1 MCVCVCV
8 CVCVCARARARACVR
23 AYVRV
28 QDLPAVVDVLHDALG
43 SHRPRQLFPV
53 PQQKTHAIPLLQTL
67 VQRHAGKQHVIVHI
81 SVHDVSVPAE
91 VMTSGQPK
99 TSHSFPGV
107 AQLSPGARD
116 DEHEQ
121 KTQEL
126 KET

>member
-8 CVCVCARARARACVR
+8 CVC
-23 AYVRV
+23 V

-43 SHRPRQLFPV
+43 SHRPRQLLPV
-53 PQQKTHAIPLLQTL
+53 PQQKTHAILLLQTL
-67 VQRHAGKQHVIVHI
+67 VQRHAGKQHVIGHI

-91 VMTSGQPK
+91 VMTFGQPK
-99 TSHSFPGV
+99 TSHSFPDV
-107 AQLSPGARD
+107 TQLSPGASD

-126 KET
+126 KETFK